1 MNGPTAAHQTTPGEP
16 RIRGRALDRTLL
28 FDTARTHLA
37 RGGGLLLTGPAGIG
51 RTTLLARLADA
62 HAGRG
67 LPVLRCAPTPAGRDS
82 PLLGLAELLA
92 DVGDDVLDTLPG
104 HERALLDAALLRGP
118 LPPGADLG
126 GAREL
131 LVLRLAVRTVLTRV
145 AAAGT
150 LLLAIDDAQWL
161 DPLTADVLAFAARR
175 TTGSAWTT
183 VAALRTEPIAY
194 GDTPAVYG
202 AHRPGRSGPA
212 PHGDGPLNGG
222 APVNGSAVNGS
233 TVNGHRTAVGVS
245 LTAADRTAADPAD
258 RHPAA
263 GDRTRTEAA
272 AHDGQPETAAPAP
285 ATAARGFTGG
295 TRPGALAVEALCP
308 RPVRRIPVPP
318 MTPYETSDLLDASGL
333 PQWSR
338 QVVARLHNTGG
349 GNPRTVLELAHALA
363 ESTRVRSQL
372 LPDPGEPLPVP
383 ESLRRP
389 ILNHLDALPPRARR
403 TLLTTSAAVT
413 PTIDLLH
420 RAGCREAA
428 ADIDLGVRSGLLAAP
443 ADGSVRFLD
452 PLTPLVLYSEA
463 PYDLR
468 VGVHRALA
476 EATDDPVERAHHL
489 ALLTAG
495 PDAEVAARLADA
507 ASAARRR
514 GTPGT
519 AARLGR
525 MAAQHTPAADHAA
538 DIERR
543 LTAAEDAVAAG
554 DVDFARRLAREV
566 LDEADDA
573 ADRVRAWNVVVDSC
587 GQAMAEI
594 DEVFPEALRDA
605 GADPALLAQLHYR
618 MSWREWMVGGS
629 AERALGHAE
638 RSAGLAAGAGDRR
651 TELLALTQQAALE
664 LFLGRPEAEFTLSRA
679 LAPPHDMR
687 VMTDHNGPLYVKS
700 RFHLACD
707 RLDEA
712 RAELRALV
720 YTLRQRGSA
729 EGLAQSLIG
738 LAQVEIQRGR
748 CRQALST
755 ARQALRI
762 TEQAGLS
769 QGPAWYALALAETA
783 GGSLDQALIA
793 AESSCRYSMDD
804 DDRLFLPR
812 ALHAEGRI
820 RMFRGRP
827 EAAVELLRRT
837 AEMETAQGQRDPA
850 MRRWHADFAEALA
863 RSGAADEAEDVIARA
878 RAQAERL
885 GRFGVLAS
893 LDRSAA
899 LVAEARGDLA
909 AAAAGLEDAARR
921 FATVPYPLEVARTR
935 LALGQVHRS
944 RGDHTAAR
952 TAFSDALRLFT
963 TTGARAWIAVA
974 RAERDRAEPESTA
987 HRPYE
992 GSWSEHLTTTERS
1005 VVTRVAQG
1013 ASNREIAAGLVI
1025 SVKTVEAA
1033 LTRAYRKL
1041 GAKSRVDITRIVM
1054 AGPMG

>member
-1 MNGPTAAHQTTPGEP
+1 MYGPTAAHQTTPGEP
-16 RIRGRALDRTLL
+16 RTRGRALDRTLL
-28 FDTARTHLA
+28 LETARTHLA
-37 RGGGLLLTGPAGIG
+37 GGGGVVITGPAGIG
-51 RTTLLARLADA
+51 RTTLLAALADA
-62 HAGRG
+62 HAERG
-67 LPVLRCAPTPAGRDS
+67 LPVLRCSPCEAGRDA

-92 DVGDDVLDTLPG
+92 DVGDPLLDTLPG
-104 HERALLDAALLRGP
+104 HERALLDAALLRAP
-118 LPPGADLG
+118 LPAGADLG
-126 GAREL
+126 GPHEL
-131 LVLRLAVRTVLTRV
+131 LVLRLAVRDVLAR
-145 AAAGT
+145 AAAGGP

-175 TTGSAWTT
+175 SAGGWTT
-183 VAALRTEPIAY
+183 AAALRTEPPAY

-202 AHRPGRSGPA
+202 THRGDGARDGHGPVDGASGIDAGPTGHEDARDDRPDPGGTGARPHPGQARGADREPARRDPARALHRPP
-212 PHGDGPLNGG
+212 G
-222 APVNGSAVNGS
+222 AP
-233 TVNGHRTAVGVS
+233 
-245 LTAADRTAADPAD
+245 
-258 RHPAA
+258 
-263 GDRTRTEAA
+263 EA
-272 AHDGQPETAAPAP
+272 
-285 ATAARGFTGG
+285 
-295 TRPGALAVEALCP
+295 EALCP

-318 MTPYETSDLLDASGL
+318 MTAYETADLLDASGL
-333 PQWSR
+333 PPWPR
-338 QVVARLHNTGG
+338 QIAARLHETGG

-363 ESTRVRSQL
+363 DSTHARGQAA
-372 LPDPGEPLPVP
+372 PDPGEPLPVP

-389 ILNHLDALPPRARR
+389 ILTRLDALPPRARR
-403 TLLTTSAAVT
+403 TLLTTAAAAS
-413 PTIDLLH
+413 PTAELLH
-420 RAGCREAA
+420 RAGCRDAA
-428 ADIDLGVRSGLLAAP
+428 ADLDLGVRHGLLAAP
-443 ADGSVRFLD
+443 AGAGVRFLD

-476 EATDDPVERAHHL
+476 DAADDPVERAHHL

-525 MAAQHTPAADHAA
+525 MAAQHTPAAERAA

-554 DVDFARRLAREV
+554 DFDFARRLAREV
-566 LDEADDA
+566 LDEADDP

-664 LFLGRPEAEFTLSRA
+664 LFLGRPEAEETLGRA

-700 RFHLACD
+700 RFHLVDD

-729 EGLAQSLIG
+729 ESLAQCLIG

-748 CRQALST
+748 CRQALNT
-755 ARQALRI
+755 ARQGLRI

-783 GGSLDQALIA
+783 GGSLEQALIA
-793 AESSCRYSMDD
+793 AESASRYSMDD

-820 RMFRGRP
+820 HLFRGRP
-827 EAAVELLRRT
+827 QAAAELLRRT

-863 RSGAADEAEDVIARA
+863 RSGAIDEADDVIARA

-885 GRFGVLAS
+885 GRSGVLAA

-909 AAAAGLEDAARR
+909 GAAAGLRDAARR
-921 FATVPYPLEVARTR
+921 FGAVPYPLEVARTR
-935 LALGQVHRS
+935 LVLGQVHRR
-944 RGDHTAAR
+944 RGDAAAAR

-963 TTGARAWIAVA
+963 STGARAWIAVA
-974 RAERDRAEPESTA
+974 RAERDRAEPEATGR
-987 HRPYE
+987 RPYE
-992 GSWSEHLTTTERS
+992 GSWAEHLTATERS

-1013 ASNREIAAGLVI
+1013 ASNREVAAGLVI

-1041 GAKSRVDITRIVM
+1041 GAKSRVEITRIVM
-1054 AGPMG
+1054 AGPVG